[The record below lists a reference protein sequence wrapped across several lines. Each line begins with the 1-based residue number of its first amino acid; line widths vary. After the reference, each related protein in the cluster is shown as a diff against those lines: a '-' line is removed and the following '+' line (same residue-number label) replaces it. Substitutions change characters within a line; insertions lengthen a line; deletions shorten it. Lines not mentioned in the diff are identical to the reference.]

1 MSYKLKSD
9 TNVLSR
15 IKLLAL
21 SMVASIFV
29 ITACEVIAPTRISG
43 TILVSNAV
51 TFNENDYLNDP
62 VYTSQIASTNIA
74 LTLFNALDVKF
85 ANPGFTF
92 DYWTTNPDGS
102 GTQYSDG
109 AFYNFALGNM
119 DLYAQWIPNHVTFYE
134 NASSNDSVTSLQSAS
149 TATSLTL
156 FSNLNPSFSKPG
168 YVFSGWSTSASGAGT
183 TYNDGSTYDFTLGS
197 MSLYA
202 QWTPATFSIN
212 YAADGGTAGAT
223 SATFTTGA
231 GSLTLPSA
239 SEPGYNFDGW
249 YTAPQGGALVGLSG
263 SSFTPSSSTTL
274 YAQWSANAYSINY
287 AADGGTAGATSATFT
302 TGAGSLSLPS
312 ASEPGYNFD
321 GWYTAPQGGALVGLS
336 GSSFTPTSST
346 TLYARW
352 SAATSQVSYVGNGG
366 TVPTSSAS
374 YTTGAAP
381 LTLPTPTQAG
391 FTFDGWFTAPQGGSL
406 VGTGGSSYEPTSAT
420 TLFAQWTAIP
430 AFNVTFS
437 ANGGVGSVGAVSA
450 LSGATLSLPSPAS
463 ISRPGYEFIGWNTV
477 ADGSGTAFS
486 PSSTFALAGPM
497 TLYAQWHQL
506 PAATVTFAMNG
517 ASGSVAPISSY
528 DGAIET
534 LPTPPALAR
543 PGYVFMG
550 WNTRANGKG
559 STFAGG
565 VMMTLGMSLKLYA
578 QWSGHAPA
586 RLVSPIGPFTSA
598 RVGITGS
605 LVAQVDRLASLVI
618 RQRRG
623 VVTLYGYP
631 ATAANAQAGLSEG
644 RARVASVA
652 LALRRALARAH
663 HGGVRVVVVDEG
675 LATGDSNR
683 VSVVVH

>member
-1 MSYKLKSD
+1 MPLNYIRNVSYKLKSH
-9 TNVLSR
+9 TNALSL
-15 IKLLAL
+15 IKLIAS
-21 SMVASIFV
+21 SMVALIFTT
-29 ITACEVIAPTRISG
+29 TAFQLVTPTRISG
-43 TILVSNAV
+43 TILASNAV
-51 TFNENDYLNDP
+51 TFNENDYPSDP
-62 VYTSQIASTNIA
+62 VFTSQIANSEVA
-74 LTLFNALDVKF
+74 LTLFTSLGVKF
-85 ANPGFTF
+85 TNPGFTF
-92 DYWTTNPDGS
+92 NYWTTNPDGS

-109 AFYNFALGNM
+109 ALYNFALGNM
-119 DLYAQWIPNHVTFYE
+119 DLYAQWIPNHVTYYE
-134 NASSNDSVTSLQSAS
+134 NASSGDAVTSLQSAS

-168 YVFSGWSTSASGAGT
+168 YVFSGWSTSASGTGT
-183 TYNDGSTYDFTLGS
+183 MYNDGSTYDFTLGS

-212 YAADGGTAGAT
+212 YAADGGTASAT

-231 GSLTLPSA
+231 SSLTLPSA

-263 SSFTPSSSTTL
+263 F
-274 YAQWSANAYSINY
+274 
-287 AADGGTAGATSATFT
+287 
-302 TGAGSLSLPS
+302 
-312 ASEPGYNFD
+312 
-321 GWYTAPQGGALVGLS
+321 
-336 GSSFTPTSST
+336 SFTPTSSA

-352 SAATSQVSYVGNGG
+352 SAATSQVSYVANGG
-366 TVPTSSAS
+366 TVSTLSAS

-381 LTLPTPTQAG
+381 LTLPTPTQSG

-406 VGTGGSSYEPTSAT
+406 VGTGGSSYEPMSAT

-463 ISRPGYEFIGWNTV
+463 ISRPGYAFIGWNTV

-497 TLYAQWHQL
+497 TLYAQWRQL

-517 ASGSVAPISSY
+517 ARGSVAPISSY

-534 LPTPPALAR
+534 LPSPPALAR
-543 PGYVFMG
+543 PGYVFTG

-565 VMMTLGMSLKLYA
+565 VTMTLGTSLKLYA

-586 RLVSPIGPFTSA
+586 RLVSPIGPFPSA

-623 VVTLYGYP
+623 VVTLYAYP
-631 ATAANAQAGLSEG
+631 ATAATAKAGLSEG
-644 RARVASVA
+644 RARAASVA

-675 LATGDSNR
+675 QAAGDSNR
-683 VSVVVH
+683 VSVVVR